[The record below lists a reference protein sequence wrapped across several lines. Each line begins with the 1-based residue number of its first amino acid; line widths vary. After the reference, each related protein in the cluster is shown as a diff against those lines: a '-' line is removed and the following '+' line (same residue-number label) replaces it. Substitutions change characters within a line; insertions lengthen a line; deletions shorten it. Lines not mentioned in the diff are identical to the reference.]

1 MITHSGAK
9 VFPTWDDRHTGD
21 IPSLADIARGLSR
34 QSRWCG
40 QPDTFFS
47 VLAHTFVVASIM
59 PPEHR
64 IHGLL
69 HDAPE
74 AIVSDVPTPWK
85 HDATKADEAWLT
97 ARIYEAHAIDL
108 PEGEALEALHA
119 ADYAALRA
127 EAHVLGHAAA
137 EEYWPMDEWD
147 TLAIKAA
154 IEVMDMV
161 AGEVSLHFLIQTDEA
176 VEAYARA
183 IVDASGTMRK

>member
-9 VFPTWDDRHTGD
+9 VFPDWDKRHTGD
-21 IPSLADIARGLSR
+21 IPDLADIARGLSR

-40 QPDTFFS
+40 QTEHFFS

-59 PPEHR
+59 PEEHR

-85 HDATKADEAWLT
+85 HEATKADEAWLT
-97 ARIYEAHAIDL
+97 ARLYEAHAIEL
-108 PEGEALEALHA
+108 PEGEALDALHA
-119 ADYAALRA
+119 ADYAALCA

-137 EEYWPMDEWD
+137 DEYWPMDGWS
-147 TLAIKAA
+147 TLEIKAA
-154 IEVMDMV
+154 IEVVDMV
-161 AGEVSLHFLIQTDEA
+161 AGEVSLHFLIETDAA
-176 VEAYARA
+176 VEAYAQA
-183 IVDASGTMRK
+183 IVAASETMRK